1 LPQTSHL
8 ASTIGHCEYFVNTF
22 NELAVKSQELAKL
35 HEQMGKDTEQKQ
47 ETACP
52 AYILDRP
59 DLDERLSGSGL
70 SNGATATLHCRNR
83 RLRRAY
89 KRPNNSATEA
99 SHGTLAQL
107 SAQVD
112 LQASV
117 LAFKN
122 SFWVMGAVVLLLT
135 PLPFIMRRPSAEET
149 AAAAEAH

>member
-1 LPQTSHL
+1 MREL
-8 ASTIGHCEYFVNTF
+8 IGLTHIFMS
-22 NELAVKSQELAKL
+22 LG
-35 HEQMGKDTEQKQ
+35 M
-47 ETACP
+47 
-52 AYILDRP
+52 
-59 DLDERLSGSGL
+59 
-70 SNGATATLHCRNR
+70 
-83 RLRRAY
+83 
-89 KRPNNSATEA
+89 SAAEA
-99 SHGTLAQL
+99 SHKALAQL

>member
-1 LPQTSHL
+1 MALVQPFSGRFIRKGGWQKKLGLCQFLP
-8 ASTIGHCEYFVNTF
+8 
-22 NELAVKSQELAKL
+22 
-35 HEQMGKDTEQKQ
+35 
-47 ETACP
+47 
-52 AYILDRP
+52 
-59 DLDERLSGSGL
+59 
-70 SNGATATLHCRNR
+70 ATVIADN
-83 RLRRAY
+83 
-89 KRPNNSATEA
+89 PATEA

>member
-1 LPQTSHL
+1 LNYVGVKREKFNQVSGISNFTRNIGGAIGVSL
-8 ASTIGHCEYFVNTF
+8 LSTLISRQRQIQRTNFSAHTGKGNPFF
-22 NELAVKSQELAKL
+22 MRELN
-35 HEQMGKDTEQKQ
+35 
-47 ETACP
+47 
-52 AYILDRP
+52 
-59 DLDERLSGSGL
+59 GL
-70 SNGATATLHCRNR
+70 THNFMSLGM
-83 RLRRAY
+83 
-89 KRPNNSATEA
+89 SAAEA
-99 SHGTLAQL
+99 SHKALAQL